1 MLSILKGRGQTPPLF
16 QIQEGELPQLS
27 ISIQA
32 VLPLFRPSSTYYY
45 NYYIRWMAEMQT
57 KRVSS
62 YTLKYGQS
70 LSLMLE

>member
-32 VLPLFRPSSTYYY
+32 VLPLFRPPSTY
-45 NYYIRWMAEMQT
+45 YYIRWMAEMQT